1 MLKNSFARSCKKT
14 INPINTIFNRE
25 HAGVHHDNI
34 SKFGDDT
41 IIFTRVRARTDR
53 RTYRQT
59 NRSHK
64 HFSTLLESVKKGK
77 EINTYFEALP

>member
-53 RTYRQT
+53 QT
-59 NRSHK
+59 DIQTDKPKS
-64 HFSTLLESVKKGK
+64 
-77 EINTYFEALP
+77 